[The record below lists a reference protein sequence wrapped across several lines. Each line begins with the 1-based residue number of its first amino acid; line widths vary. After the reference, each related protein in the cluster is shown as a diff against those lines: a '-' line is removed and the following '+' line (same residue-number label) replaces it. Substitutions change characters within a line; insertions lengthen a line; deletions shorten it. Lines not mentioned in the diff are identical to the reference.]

1 MASDPFAV
9 KAKKQVAF
17 KNPFGIKNPSLSA
30 QTDGIYNPQDGIQI
44 DTVNVEG
51 VENFPQ
57 HNTLNAFQNNQY
69 NTGTGQVSTLKQ
81 PVKPANNVKQ
91 NNFPAKPQNSTNP
104 FAINPN
110 KQPNQS
116 GQSNPLDFAFN
127 QEQNTISNQ
136 NGQGQQQPKSNNAF
150 KAPFSGNPQN
160 TKNPFAFNSSTEST
174 SQQSFEYDYTSSLD
188 FNYNMEKNTI
198 SKQQSNQ
205 QGQQQPKRFDPN
217 QAQQQQQQYQQQ
229 QYQQQLGYQNL
240 GFDPNNVDPDNEPP
254 LLVELGIDL
263 NSIKVRTLSVLKFQK
278 CDIQFLE
285 DPDMSGPIILGF
297 IFGFLLLL
305 SGKLQFGYVYGFG
318 ISGTVAIYCIMNFLS
333 MHKEIPLYN
342 TLSILGYCLMP
353 VIILSFFNV
362 FISLRFSIGYVFALL
377 SILWSTYAAT
387 NFFNELI
394 HQEHQKYLV
403 AYPVFLFYSI
413 FVLLTIF

>member
-1 MASDPFAV
+1 MAQNPFAV
-9 KAKKQVAF
+9 KKKNQVAF
-17 KNPFGIKNPSLSA
+17 KNPFGIKNPIQSG
-30 QTDGIYNPQDGIQI
+30 QTDGIYNPQDGGWG
-44 DTVNVEG
+44 DTVQAEG
-51 VENFPQ
+51 VDDIQQFDSQ
-57 HNTLNAFQNNQY
+57 NAFEVSQGIPNNGFS
-69 NTGTGQVSTLKQ
+69 NTFQQ
-81 PVKPANNVKQ
+81 
-91 NNFPAKPQNSTNP
+91 PAKPAVPNPVNQKNIAKKNP
-104 FAINPN
+104 FPQ
-110 KQPNQS
+110 K
-116 GQSNPLDFAFN
+116 
-127 QEQNTISNQ
+127 
-136 NGQGQQQPKSNNAF
+136 
-150 KAPFSGNPQN
+150 PQN
-160 TKNPFAFNSSTEST
+160 AGNPFAFNPNAQPKGQEDLQFDNS
-174 SQQSFEYDYTSSLD
+174 SSLD
-188 FNYNMEKNTI
+188 FQFNMVENTVT
-198 SKQQSNQ
+198 KQNSNQ

-229 QYQQQLGYQNL
+229 QYQQQLGYSNL

-254 LLVELGIDL
+254 LLVELGVDL
-263 NSIKVRTLSVLKFQK
+263 NSIKIRTLSVLKFQK

-305 SGKLQFGYVYGFG
+305 SGKMQFGYVYGFG
-318 ISGTVAIYCIMNFLS
+318 ISGTLAIYCIMNFLS
-333 MHKEIPLYN
+333 MHREIPLYN